1 MWASLYLYIFYIEEY
16 KNKLNLHHR
25 LKLSLNLKVYHICKC
40 ISYIYIFQSIAS
52 RFINI
57 NLKKHRFSCN

>member
-1 MWASLYLYIFYIEEY
+1 MWASLYIFYIEEY

-40 ISYIYIFQSIAS
+40 RSYIFFKALQAS
-52 RFINI
+52 
-57 NLKKHRFSCN
+57 L